1 MPLTPTLKKADQA
14 RLLREA
20 GIVEIGE
27 LEIGDDAGLIAAL
40 SERSLPV
47 WAATADALPERFRQA
62 ALAAAKLLEPKTQ
75 SVKLKSGTLKTAE
88 EVKAW
93 LAETEAD
100 LLAKLK
106 KGPIVIG

>member
-62 ALAAAKLLEPKTQ
+62 ALAAAVLRQAGCAAVFP
-75 SVKLKSGTLKTAE
+75 
-88 EVKAW
+88 
-93 LAETEAD
+93 LA
-100 LLAKLK
+100 LALNS
-106 KGPIVIG
+106 PRMD